1 MVRSGRGVAGG
12 TGAQLPLRGRR
23 CRRCVAP
30 PAALRAIFFRGRRL
44 LARVVLRTAAL
55 RQCSRALSV
64 LLRVHTSPRRH
75 LGVCARFARVC
86 VHYCYCHYPL
96 FCHLPLRHYDNN
108 KNHKQGSGLLGDD
121 SNALKRRAE
130 RGAVGELGQLARRG
144 E

>member
-1 MVRSGRGVAGG
+1 MARGNNCPCAAAGAAGAWLRRPRCGRF
-12 TGAQLPLRGRR
+12 
-23 CRRCVAP
+23 P
-30 PAALRAIFFRGRRL
+30 PRGRRL

-55 RQCSRALSV
+55 RKCSRALSV

-121 SNALKRRAE
+121 SNGLKRRAE